1 MGPEENYCDLKGHA
15 MIGLYESKAEDEYV
29 NYVMPQE
36 HGNHI
41 GTKYLNFENGLDISS
56 DSEFEFKVSEYSTE
70 AVQKARHTD
79 ELEKDD
85 FINVRIDYKMSGSGS
100 KVAKLLEKYQVNDKE
115 FTFRFSIK

>member
-1 MGPEENYCDLKGHA
+1 
-15 MIGLYESKAEDEYV
+15 MIGLYESRAEDEYV

-41 GTKYLNFENGLDISS
+41 GTKYLNFENGLNIYS
-56 DSEFEFKVSEYSTE
+56 DSEFEFKVSEYSLE

-100 KVAKLLEKYQVNDKE
+100 KAVNLLRKYQVNDKE
-115 FTFRFSIK
+115 FTFRFSMK